1 MISPGLSLCFAAHFP
16 YLYSMTEQKNSKR
29 RQIRELVMQA
39 LYATEIAKDPPQH
52 VIDTILIELKPNDSD
67 FDFAQM
73 LFLKTVTH
81 QAEIDTRIKTKAEH
95 WEFHRIALLDK
106 ILLRMAVCE
115 LLYFPDIP
123 PKVSIN
129 EAIEI
134 AKDYSTDGSGTFI
147 NGILDAILNGMKKEG
162 MLKKTGRG
170 LVESA
175 GSKPRSAK

>member
-1 MISPGLSLCFAAHFP
+1 
-16 YLYSMTEQKNSKR
+16 MTEQKNSKR
-29 RQIRELVMQA
+29 RKIRELAMQA

-52 VIDTILIELKPNDSD
+52 VIDTILVELKPNDSD

-73 LFLKTVTH
+73 LFLKTITH
-81 QAEIDTRIKTKAEH
+81 QAEIDKRIKIKTEH
-95 WEFHRIALLDK
+95 WDFHRIALLDK

-115 LLYFPDIP
+115 MLYFPDIP

-134 AKDYSTDGSGTFI
+134 AKDYSTDGSGTFL
-147 NGILDAILNGMKKEG
+147 NGILDAVLTEMKKEG
-162 MLKKTGRG
+162 LLKKTGRG

-175 GSKPRSAK
+175 ALKVRSAK

>member
-1 MISPGLSLCFAAHFP
+1 MS
-16 YLYSMTEQKNSKR
+16 EQKNSKR
-29 RQIRELVMQA
+29 RKIRELAMQA

-73 LFLKTVTH
+73 LFLKTITH
-81 QAEIDTRIKTKAEH
+81 QAEIDRRIKIKTEH
-95 WEFHRIALLDK
+95 WDFHRIALLDK

-115 LLYFPDIP
+115 MLYFSDIP

-134 AKDYSTDGSGTFI
+134 AKDYSTDGSGTFL
-147 NGILDAILNGMKKEG
+147 NGILDAILIEMKKEG
-162 MLKKTGRG
+162 LLKKTGRG

-175 GSKPRSAK
+175 PSKIRSSK